1 MTSKTGSLG
10 RLSWRTQEPFGAEV
24 EHDFREPLTADER
37 TAFRALMHEHGLL
50 IMRGQSLSLEQQQ
63 AAAAYI
69 GPVLSGGRG
78 LEYVSPDDGVLGDR
92 PMTFHSDLAF
102 APEPFT
108 ALSLHAVEV
117 AENRTST
124 RFVSA
129 VRAYER
135 LPGPLK
141 TRIAGLQAVAIDPER
156 GDIRSAGYDIAP
168 DTIRHTRDVVMI
180 HPVTGSPILYV
191 SEQHAAR
198 IEGLSRD
205 ESDAL
210 IGQLFEQLYAQDNLV
225 EHAWKNGDLLV
236 WDNLALQ
243 HGRPDLSGIWPRRLQ
258 RAAVANRGLAEQL
271 PHYWGRPADAPV
283 G

>member
-1 MTSKTGSLG
+1 MTSETGGFG
-10 RLSWRTQEPFGAEV
+10 RLSWRPQQPFGAV
-24 EHDFREPLTADER
+24 VQHDFREPLTADEQ
-37 TAFRALMHEHGLL
+37 TAFRALMYQHGLL

-63 AAAAYI
+63 AVAAYI

-78 LEYVSPDDGVLGDR
+78 MEYVSPDDGVLGDKAL
-92 PMTFHSDLAF
+92 TFHSDLAF

-108 ALSLHAVEV
+108 ALSLHAVDV
-117 AENRTST
+117 AEDRSST

-135 LPGPLK
+135 LPAALK
-141 TRIAGLQAVAIDPER
+141 ARIAGLQAVSIVPER

-168 DTIRHTRDVVMI
+168 DAIRHTRDVVMT
-180 HPVTGSPILYV
+180 HPVTGAPILYL

-210 IGQLFEQLYAQDNLV
+210 IKQLFEHLYTPGNLV
-225 EHAWKNGDLLV
+225 EHTWKNGDLLV

-243 HGRPDLSGIWPRRLQ
+243 HGRPDVSGIWPRRLQ
-258 RAAVANRGLAEQL
+258 RASVANRSLAEQI
-271 PHYWGRPADAPV
+271 PNYRVTPADAPV
-283 G
+283 

>member
-1 MTSKTGSLG
+1 MTSETGGVG
-10 RLSWRTQEPFGAEV
+10 RLSWRLQAPFGAAV
-24 EHDFREPLTADER
+24 QHDFREPLTADEQA
-37 TAFRALMHEHGLL
+37 AFRALMYRHGLL
-50 IMRGQSLSLEQQQ
+50 IMRGQSLSLQQQQ
-63 AAAAYI
+63 AVAAYI

-78 LEYVSPDDGVLGDR
+78 MEYVSPDDGVLGDK
-92 PMTFHSDLAF
+92 PLTFHSDLAF

-108 ALSLHAVEV
+108 ALSLHAVDV

-135 LPGPLK
+135 LPAALK
-141 TRIAGLQAVAIDPER
+141 ARIAGLQAVAIVPER

-168 DTIRHTRDVVMI
+168 DTIRHTRDVVMT
-180 HPVTGSPILYV
+180 HPVTGAPILYL

-198 IEGLSRD
+198 IEGLSRE

-210 IGQLFEQLYAQDNLV
+210 IEQLFEHLYTPDNFL
-225 EHAWKNGDLLV
+225 EHTWKNGDLLV

-243 HGRPDLSGIWPRRLQ
+243 HGRPDVSGIWPRRLQ
-258 RAAVANRGLAEQL
+258 RAAVANRSLAEQL
-271 PHYWGRPADAPV
+271 PNYRVTPADAPV
-283 G
+283 